1 MRRRNTELLS
11 TVIDQVL
18 RTNKLDRKL
27 AEKHILDAWPKVLG
41 DSVMQYTTKLEI
53 KRGVLYVSLSSAV
66 LRHEL
71 FLSGNEIKDSLN
83 KYAGTKVIS
92 DIIFC

>member
-11 TVIDQVL
+11 AVIDQVL

-27 AEKHILDAWPKVLG
+27 AEKHVIDAWPKVLG
-41 DSVMQYTTKLEI
+41 ETIMQYTTKLEI
-53 KRGVLYVSLSSAV
+53 RKGVLYVTLSSAV

-71 FLSGNEIKDSLN
+71 FLTGDEIKESLN
-83 KYAGTKVIS
+83 RYAGLKVIS
-92 DIIFC
+92 GIIFC

>member
-41 DSVMQYTTKLEI
+41 ESVMQYTTKLEI

-71 FLSGNEIKDSLN
+71 FLSGNEIKESLN
-83 KYAGTKVIS
+83 NYAGTKVIS

>member
-41 DSVMQYTTKLEI
+41 ESVMHYTTKLEI

-71 FLSGNEIKDSLN
+71 FLSGNEIKESLN